1 MTQAA
6 KHIIFAGQV
15 QDVGF
20 RYTAERIARRYELT
34 GFVRNLPDGSV
45 EMLAQGAGQDIED
58 FLRDIRNTFTGYIR
72 ETQIEEVLPNPKY
85 KDFRIT
91 F

>member
-15 QDVGF
+15 QGVGF

-85 KDFRIT
+85 TDFRIT

>member
-1 MTQAA
+1 MIA
-6 KHIIFAGQV
+6 KHIIFIGQV
-15 QDVGF
+15 QGVGF
-20 RYTAERIARRYELT
+20 RYTAHRIAGRYELT

-45 EMLAQGAGQDIED
+45 EILAQGVPRDIED
-58 FLRDIRNTFTGYIR
+58 FLRDIRNVFTGYIT
-72 ETQIEEVLPNPKY
+72 ETEINEVSPDPKY

>member
-15 QDVGF
+15 QGVGF